1 MRANTVIAGVNKAGT
16 TSLFVSLSAHP
27 DVAPAAVKETRYF
40 LPARYG
46 QALVPVSVYES
57 YFASAGDRPVCLEA
71 TPSYFYG
78 GAPLVERMV
87 DVCGAPKVI
96 VVLREPVSRL
106 MSFFEFQ
113 KARLRV
119 PEQMTLEQYVAAAEA
134 LPPET
139 FRTDPEAEKWFGVRG
154 GRYADYLPSWHA
166 ALGDDL
172 RIVFFDDLMRGPA
185 RVLHELAGWLHI
197 DPDGFP
203 AETLSSENRTT
214 GFKNRGFQRV
224 ALAFNDRFERFL
236 RRHYRLKQRMR
247 SAYYRLNGRKVKDTV
262 PADVQAML
270 LELYREP
277 NARLA
282 EQLRD
287 MGVAALPTWL
297 ETPAGTISTAGRN
310 TA

>member
-46 QALVPVSVYES
+46 QSLEPVSVYES
-57 YFASAGDRPVCLEA
+57 YFASAGDRPVRLEA

-78 GAPLVERMV
+78 GEPLLECMV
-87 DVCGAPKVI
+87 DVCGTPKAI

-106 MSFFEFQ
+106 VSFVEFQ
-113 KARLRV
+113 KVRLRV
-119 PEQMTLEQYVAAAEA
+119 PEEMTLEQYVAAAQA

-139 FRTDPEAEKWFGVRG
+139 FRTDPEAEKWFGVQG
-154 GRYADYLPSWHA
+154 GRYADYLPVWHA

-172 RIVFFDDLMRGPA
+172 RIVFFDDVMRDPA
-185 RVLHELAGWLHI
+185 RVLQDLARWLQI
-197 DPDGFP
+197 DPDVFP
-203 AETLSSENRTT
+203 VETLSSENRTT

-224 ALAFNDRFERFL
+224 ALAVNDRFERFL
-236 RRHYRLKQRMR
+236 RRHYRLKQRLR
-247 SAYYRLNGRKVKDTV
+247 SAYYRLNGRKVREAV
-262 PADVQAML
+262 PADVQAAL
-270 LELYREP
+270 WELYREP

-287 MGVAALPTWL
+287 MGVASLPTWL
-297 ETPAGTISTAGRN
+297 ETISTAGRSS
-310 TA
+310 A